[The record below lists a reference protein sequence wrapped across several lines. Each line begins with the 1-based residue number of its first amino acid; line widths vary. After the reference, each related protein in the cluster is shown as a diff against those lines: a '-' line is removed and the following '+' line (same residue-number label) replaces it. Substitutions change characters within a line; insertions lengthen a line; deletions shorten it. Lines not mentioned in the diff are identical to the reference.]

1 MARPGK
7 PIFDGKKAQGAV
19 RNPKGILI
27 IDCMSV
33 GFGAYFGIKAKLSGH
48 DQRTE
53 IIYGFLESLLHFYKM
68 FGTRNIAFMFDS
80 RHSHRKKKHD
90 WYKRRTLG
98 LKEEQEAV
106 RSSSYARQLEEAEKE
121 REAIFQQ
128 FGELRSFVLP
138 SMGFTNIVMQRGIEA
153 DDLIASTV
161 MNNPGKHTVVTTD
174 EDMYQLFD
182 YCCIW
187 NQRKKLLFT
196 DSWFRETYGI
206 EPKQWVDV
214 KRLGGCSSD
223 KVPGIPGVGEKTA
236 IAFIK
241 NELKAGKKLD
251 GIRADM
257 AKSVSESAYGRN
269 QYLVELPIPETRAV
283 TLSFDG
289 QNLSEEGFGEVCSA
303 YAFRFLERSTR
314 DDWIKFL
321 NG

>member
-33 GFGAYFGIKAKLSGH
+33 GWAAYHGITAKLTGNE
-48 DQRTE
+48 QRTE
-53 IIYGFLESLLHFYKM
+53 IIYGFLESLLSYYKM
-68 FGTRNIAFMFDS
+68 FGTRKIAFMFDS
-80 RHSHRKKKHD
+80 RHSYRKKKYP
-90 WYKRRTLG
+90 WYKRRKLS
-98 LKEEQEAV
+98 LKEQEMV
-106 RSSSYARQLEEAEKE
+106 GTLSYEKQLEKNEKE

-138 SMGFTNIVMQRGIEA
+138 SMGFTNIVMQRGIES
-153 DDLIASTV
+153 DDTIASAV
-161 MNNPGKHTVVTTD
+161 MNNPGKHTVVTAD
-174 EDMYQLFD
+174 EDFYQLFD

-187 NQRKKLLFT
+187 SHKKKKLFT

-214 KRLGGCSSD
+214 KRLGGCTSD

-269 QYLVELPIPETRAV
+269 QYLVELPIPETRVV

-314 DDWIKFL
+314 NDWLALLKS
-321 NG
+321 